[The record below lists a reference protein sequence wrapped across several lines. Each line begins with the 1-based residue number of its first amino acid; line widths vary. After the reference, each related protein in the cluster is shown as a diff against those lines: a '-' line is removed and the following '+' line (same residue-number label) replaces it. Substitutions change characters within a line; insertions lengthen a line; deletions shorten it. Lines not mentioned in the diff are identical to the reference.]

1 MSEPRIQRRRKSRAC
16 HGAAHQP
23 VIERLE
29 DRYLLSGGSA
39 LAAPMV
45 APLSP
50 AVPPTAPQSKITLPM
65 ADQPHSNGSP
75 ALPASDVPGQ
85 FAMRSRPEAPVG
97 DSGGV
102 DFSRT
107 NARDLLFVHWNSSP
121 STDDHGVLMDYP
133 GLARLN
139 PDPWF
144 SHNMTVLLRLFLDP
158 DIVLTTVTMPLIPQR
173 GHGIDVPVSADLA
186 AEQSAIEAFI
196 AVQTNE
202 SGISQ
207 VVPALNAEWIAAISS
222 AASHLQVVSQTLSQ
236 GFENAGSQVLA
247 LVARTGGMAAISSP
261 LALPVT
267 GSDLAGIMSGE
278 SGGNALVQEEKALA
292 PQARDQRVSGIQA
305 LPSPQGASLLTAGM
319 TLDIARL
326 ERAIQALVAPMVE
339 EGSKDLFYWLGL
351 SSWLVAA
358 ALACEAARR
367 RLGQRPPP
375 SPTLLTARPEHAA
388 EERA

>member
-1 MSEPRIQRRRKSRAC
+1 
-16 HGAAHQP
+16 
-23 VIERLE
+23 
-29 DRYLLSGGSA
+29 
-39 LAAPMV
+39 
-45 APLSP
+45 
-50 AVPPTAPQSKITLPM
+50 
-65 ADQPHSNGSP
+65 
-75 ALPASDVPGQ
+75 
-85 FAMRSRPEAPVG
+85 
-97 DSGGV
+97 
-102 DFSRT
+102 
-107 NARDLLFVHWNSSP
+107 
-121 STDDHGVLMDYP
+121 
-133 GLARLN
+133 
-139 PDPWF
+139 
-144 SHNMTVLLRLFLDP
+144 
-158 DIVLTTVTMPLIPQR
+158 
-173 GHGIDVPVSADLA
+173 
-186 AEQSAIEAFI
+186 
-196 AVQTNE
+196 
-202 SGISQ
+202 
-207 VVPALNAEWIAAISS
+207 LNAEWIAAISS
-222 AASHLQVVSQTLSQ
+222 AASHLQVVNQALSQ
-236 GFENAGSQVLA
+236 AFENASSQVPTLPRA
-247 LVARTGGMAAISSP
+247 SGIAAISSP

>member
-1 MSEPRIQRRRKSRAC
+1 MSEPRIQRRRKSGAC

-29 DRYLLSGGSA
+29 DRYLLSGSSP
-39 LAAPMV
+39 AAPMA
-45 APLSP
+45 APLSL

-107 NARDLLFVHWNSSP
+107 NARDLLFVHWKSSP

-158 DIVLTTVTMPLIPQR
+158 DIVLTTVTRSLIPQ
-173 GHGIDVPVSADLA
+173 HGIDVPVSADLA
-186 AEQSAIEAFI
+186 TEQSAVESLI
-196 AVQTNE
+196 AAQSNE
-202 SGISQ
+202 SRISQ
-207 VVPALNAEWIAAISS
+207 TILPLNAEWIAAISS
-222 AASHLQVVSQTLSQ
+222 AASHLQVVSQALSQ

-261 LALPVT
+261 LAAPVT
-267 GSDLAGIMSGE
+267 GG
-278 SGGNALVQEEKALA
+278 
-292 PQARDQRVSGIQA
+292 
-305 LPSPQGASLLTAGM
+305 
-319 TLDIARL
+319 
-326 ERAIQALVAPMVE
+326 
-339 EGSKDLFYWLGL
+339 
-351 SSWLVAA
+351 
-358 ALACEAARR
+358 
-367 RLGQRPPP
+367 
-375 SPTLLTARPEHAA
+375 
-388 EERA
+388 

>member
-29 DRYLLSGGSA
+29 DRYLLSGSSP
-39 LAAPMV
+39 AAPMA
-45 APLSP
+45 APLSL

-158 DIVLTTVTMPLIPQR
+158 DIVLTTVTRPLIPQ
-173 GHGIDVPVSADLA
+173 HSIDVPVSADLA
-186 AEQSAIEAFI
+186 AEQSAVESLI
-196 AVQTNE
+196 AAQTNE
-202 SGISQ
+202 SRISQ
-207 VVPALNAEWIAAISS
+207 TILPLNAEWIAAISS
-222 AASHLQVVSQTLSQ
+222 AASHLQVVNQALSQ
-236 GFENAGSQVLA
+236 AFENASSQVPTLPRA
-247 LVARTGGMAAISSP
+247 SGIAAISSP

-278 SGGNALVQEEKALA
+278 SGGNAVVQEEKALA
-292 PQARDQRVSGIQA
+292 PQAKDQRVSGVQA
-305 LPSPQGASLLTAGM
+305 LPNPQGASLLTAGM

>member
-1 MSEPRIQRRRKSRAC
+1 
-16 HGAAHQP
+16 
-23 VIERLE
+23 LE
-29 DRYLLSGGSA
+29 DRYLLSGGSS
-39 LAAPMV
+39 LAAPMA
-45 APLSP
+45 APLAP

-65 ADQPHSNGSP
+65 ANQPHFNGSP
-75 ALPASDVPGQ
+75 ALPAGDVPGQ
-85 FAMRSRPEAPVG
+85 FAMRSGLEAPVG
-97 DSGGV
+97 ESDGV

-107 NARDLLFVHWNSSP
+107 NARDLFFVHWNSSP
-121 STDDHGVLMDYP
+121 STDDHGELTDYG

-158 DIVLTTVTMPLIPQR
+158 DMVLTTVTRSPISQR
-173 GHGIDVPVSADLA
+173 GIDVPVSADLA
-186 AEQSAIEAFI
+186 AEQSAAEALI

-202 SGISQ
+202 SRISQ
-207 VVPALNAEWIAAISS
+207 IVLTLNAEWVAAISS
-222 AASHLQVVSQTLSQ
+222 AASHLQVVNQALSQ

-247 LVARTGGMAAISSP
+247 LVARTSGMAAISSP
-261 LALPVT
+261 SALRIT

-278 SGGNALVQEEKALA
+278 SGGNPVVQEEKALP
-292 PQARDQRVSGIQA
+292 PQTKDQRVSGVQT
-305 LPSPQGASLLTAGM
+305 LPGPQGAGLLTAGM

-351 SSWLVAA
+351 SSWLLAA

>member
-158 DIVLTTVTMPLIPQR
+158 DIVLTTVTRPLIPQ
-173 GHGIDVPVSADLA
+173 HGIDVPVSADLA
-186 AEQSAIEAFI
+186 AEQSAVESLI
-196 AVQTNE
+196 AAQTNE
-202 SGISQ
+202 SRISQ
-207 VVPALNAEWIAAISS
+207 TILPLNAEWIAAISS
-222 AASHLQVVSQTLSQ
+222 AASHLQVVNQALSQ
-236 GFENAGSQVLA
+236 AFENASSQVPTLPRA
-247 LVARTGGMAAISSP
+247 SGIAAISSP

-278 SGGNALVQEEKALA
+278 SGGNAVVQEEKALA
-292 PQARDQRVSGIQA
+292 PQAKDQRVSGVQA
-305 LPSPQGASLLTAGM
+305 LPNPQGASLLTAGM

>member
-29 DRYLLSGGSA
+29 DRYLLSGSSP
-39 LAAPMV
+39 AAPMA
-45 APLSP
+45 APLSL

-158 DIVLTTVTMPLIPQR
+158 DIVLTTVTRPLIPQ
-173 GHGIDVPVSADLA
+173 HSIDVPVSADLA
-186 AEQSAIEAFI
+186 AEQSAVESLI
-196 AVQTNE
+196 AAQTNE
-202 SGISQ
+202 SRISQ
-207 VVPALNAEWIAAISS
+207 TILPLNAEWIAAISS
-222 AASHLQVVSQTLSQ
+222 AASHLQVVSQALSQ

-278 SGGNALVQEEKALA
+278 SGGNAVVQEEKALA
-292 PQARDQRVSGIQA
+292 PQAKDQRVSGVQA
-305 LPSPQGASLLTAGM
+305 LPNPQGASLLTAGM